1 LMEGLDILSF
11 IELDPPAARGS
22 PSDDETLAV
31 AVLGVTPTS
40 PCAHSHAITG
50 ARATA
55 SPATEGLFRNA
66 FRSIPAPDP
75 QCRFHLS
82 SSTFRLVRLRKF
94 DYRNDTVWF

>member
-1 LMEGLDILSF
+1 MEGLDILSF

-50 ARATA
+50 ARAAA
-55 SPATEGLFRNA
+55 SPATEGFVSERVPLDSRTGSTMSVPSFVIH
-66 FRSIPAPDP
+66 IP
-75 QCRFHLS
+75 
-82 SSTFRLVRLRKF
+82 LVRLRKF

>member
-1 LMEGLDILSF
+1 MEGLDILSL

-55 SPATEGLFRNA
+55 LFRNA